1 MVTSAATAAAALLVI
16 RQEMHWINGEEEEE
30 NKIEQIPQELEAL
43 SSAAKIYAQMSPDNQ
58 NESERGWYL
67 RGFEQKGMW
76 SCDAFIFANRIYL
89 KTVTL

>member
-1 MVTSAATAAAALLVI
+1 MVTSATAALLVI
-16 RQEMHWINGEEEEE
+16 RQEMHWINGEEEE
-30 NKIEQIPQELEAL
+30 NKIEQIPQEFEAL